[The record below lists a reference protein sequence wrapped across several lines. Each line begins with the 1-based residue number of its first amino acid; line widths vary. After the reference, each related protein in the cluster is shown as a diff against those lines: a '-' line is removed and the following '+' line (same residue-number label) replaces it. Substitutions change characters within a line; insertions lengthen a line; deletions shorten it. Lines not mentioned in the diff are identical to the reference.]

1 MNQIISNKAILIF
14 DGYCNLCSGL
24 VQFIIKRDKKDFFRF
39 VALQSDKA
47 SQILLPFNLPLNY
60 SDSVIL
66 ILGDKIFLKS
76 DAVLKITPKL
86 GGFWFLFSAL
96 KIIPKPIRDFFY
108 DLIAKHRYKWFGMKK
123 NCFIPAENQQHK
135 FYFSEILHK

>member
-1 MNQIISNKAILIF
+1 MNQKISNNAILIF
-14 DGYCNLCSGL
+14 DGYCNLCSGI

-39 VALQSDKA
+39 VALQSDRA

-66 ILGDKIFLKS
+66 ILDDKVFLKS
-76 DAVLKITPKL
+76 DAAIKIALKL
-86 GGFWFLFSAL
+86 SGFWFLFSAL

-108 DLIAKHRYKWFGMKK
+108 DLIAKHRYSLFGKK
-123 NCFIPAENQQHK
+123 EECMIPSEQNRNKFIV
-135 FYFSEILHK
+135 